1 MMVIPVD
8 SNLTEVLTHSMK
20 AVREEILR
28 VLDNIQRPVAELTD
42 ELADQLFGYLRV
54 LYHRNERLAEAALA
68 YPFAQGATDKISV
81 NYLNGFL
88 DPVATAQ
95 IELFPER
102 EGERQLDLFFALDEH
117 EELCQAA

>member
-1 MMVIPVD
+1 MIVIPVD
-8 SNLTEVLTHSMK
+8 LNLTEVLTESMK

-28 VLDNIQRPVAELTD
+28 VLENIQRPVADLTD

-68 YPFAQGATDKISV
+68 YPFSQGATDKMSV
-81 NYLNGFL
+81 TYLNGFFE
-88 DPVATAQ
+88 PAATGQ
-95 IELFPER
+95 LELFPER
-102 EGERQLDLFFALDEH
+102 ESDRQLDLFFAVDEH